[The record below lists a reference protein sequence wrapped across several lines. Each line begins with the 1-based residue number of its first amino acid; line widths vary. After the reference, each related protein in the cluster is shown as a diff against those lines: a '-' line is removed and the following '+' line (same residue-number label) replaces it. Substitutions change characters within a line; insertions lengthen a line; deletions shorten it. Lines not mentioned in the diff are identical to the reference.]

1 MQPSLE
7 SAADSSTRPHPRGA
21 RRRALRAV
29 CLAAFAPAG
38 LLAAVTAAAQAA
50 PKRVL
55 IVHSFGRDYAP
66 YDAVI
71 GSFRRELAQRSPQPV
86 IFLEAALDAGR
97 LIGPDEEAAFA
108 AYLGARFAQPAPDLV
123 VGSARPAARFL
134 VKYRESLFPRVPLLL
149 TAIDARVAP
158 DAPLKPGDA
167 MVASRIDLRLA
178 FEALLQAL
186 PDTRRIAIVLG
197 ATPLERYWRK
207 EAERELAFLA
217 GRVSL
222 VWLDGLSLAETMQ
235 RVAALPADSAVFYG
249 LMVVDGAGV
258 PHERLDALAALKR
271 VAKVP
276 IFSLFEGELGQG
288 VVGGP
293 YLAQS
298 LAGEE
303 TARLALRLLSAPPPA
318 APEVRTIDMKSA
330 AYDAREL
337 RRWRIDEA
345 SLPPDSELRWREA
358 APWVQ
363 YRGQIAATALV
374 IAAQAGLIAA
384 LLMQRRRRQRA
395 EREARTLGGR
405 LITAYEDE
413 GRRLARELHDDVTQ
427 RLAGLSIEAATLQ
440 RLGEPAA
447 RAAAEQS
454 ISGELALLSRD
465 VHALS
470 YRLHPSVIDDLVL
483 EEALRVEC
491 ERAARRAGVAVAFHG
506 DAAGGEVRGD
516 AALCLFRVAQEALRN
531 AVRHAQAQRIE
542 LRLRREH
549 GGTELSV
556 QDDGSGFD
564 AQGERER
571 ASLGL
576 ASMRERVA
584 LLGGRLHIRSRRGQG
599 TTVTAWLPQA
609 AAPPEGAA

>member
-1 MQPSLE
+1 MP
-7 SAADSSTRPHPRGA
+7 PRLCAA
-21 RRRALRAV
+21 RRRALRAICV
-29 CLAAFAPAG
+29 SAFALAG
-38 LLAAVTAAAQAA
+38 LAAAQPA

-66 YDAVI
+66 YDTVI
-71 GSFRRELAQRSPQPV
+71 ASFRRELAQRSPQPV
-86 IFLEAALDAGR
+86 VFLEAALDAGR
-97 LIGPDEEAAFA
+97 PIGPDEERAFA

-123 VGSARPAARFL
+123 VGSAGPAAQFL
-134 VKYRESLFPRVPLLL
+134 VRHRESLFAHVPMLL
-149 TAIDARVAP
+149 TAIDARIAP
-158 DAPLKPGDA
+158 YAPLKPGDA
-167 MVASRIDLRLA
+167 MVASRIDLRRA
-178 FEALLQAL
+178 FEALLQAR
-186 PDTRRIAIVLG
+186 PDTRRIAVVLG

-207 EAERELAFLA
+207 EVERELAFLA

-222 VWLDGLSLAETMQ
+222 VWLDGLSLAETER

-258 PHERLDALAALKR
+258 PHERLEALAGLKR
-271 VAKVP
+271 AAKVP
-276 IFSLFEGELGQG
+276 IFSLFESELGQG

-293 YLAQS
+293 YLSQV

-303 TARLALRLLSAPPPA
+303 AARLALRILSPPPPA
-318 APEVRTIDMKSA
+318 APEVLVLDMKSV

-337 RRWRIDEA
+337 RRWRIDA
-345 SLPPDSELRWREA
+345 SRLPPDSELRFGEA
-358 APWVQ
+358 TLWTQ
-363 YRGQIAATALV
+363 HRGQIVAAAAV

-384 LLMQRRRRQRA
+384 LLVQRGRRQRA
-395 EREARTLGGR
+395 EHEARTLGGR

-440 RLGEPAA
+440 RLDEPAA
-447 RAAAEQS
+447 RAAAERS
-454 ISGELALLSRD
+454 ISAELALLSRD

-470 YRLHPSVIDDLVL
+470 YRLHPSVIDDLGL
-483 EEALRVEC
+483 EEALRAEC
-491 ERAARRAGVAVAFHG
+491 ERAARRGGVAVAFHG
-506 DAAGGEVRGD
+506 DAAGGDLRGD
-516 AALCLFRVAQEALRN
+516 PALCLFRVAQEALRN

-542 LRLRREH
+542 VRLRRER

-556 QDDGSGFD
+556 ADDGSGFEV
-564 AQGERER
+564 QGERER

-584 LLGGRLHIRSRRGQG
+584 LLGGRLRIRSRRGQG
-599 TTVTAWLPQA
+599 TRVAAWVPQA
-609 AAPPEGAA
+609 AARPDGAA